1 MEKKSKNHQKLQI
14 LPERNQIL
22 ATADFCEKGFFLT
35 SYVAVVKTHSNYS
48 PKRRA
53 LREPRKMQLL
63 FRNGIDITA
72 DNT

>member
-1 MEKKSKNHQKLQI
+1 L
-14 LPERNQIL
+14 
-22 ATADFCEKGFFLT
+22 
-35 SYVAVVKTHSNYS
+35 VKTHSNYS
-48 PKRRA
+48 PLRRE

>member
-1 MEKKSKNHQKLQI
+1 MNLELTETVSPLKAVFSA
-14 LPERNQIL
+14 PFVGYL
-22 ATADFCEKGFFLT
+22 A
-35 SYVAVVKTHSNYS
+35 AVNMDLEIS